1 MTYYY
6 KTPNHMYIHKHI
18 YICPDKHLGGYGP
31 VFNTIRWDNF
41 NFYIFLCFYFLI
53 FLLTIYYL
61 YNDKFLNP
69 LKKVKLTGQL
79 RHLTNYIFNRKCTT
93 AKTKNYLK

>member
-41 NFYIFLCFYFLI
+41 NFYIFYVSIFSFFY
-53 FLLTIYYL
+53 
-61 YNDKFLNP
+61 
-69 LKKVKLTGQL
+69 
-79 RHLTNYIFNRKCTT
+79 
-93 AKTKNYLK
+93 